1 MKTSIEALKRWLHT
15 LAQIITA
22 PAIPLPAHCCNI
34 SGLLLHM
41 CDGDRDLH
49 KWVLRWIAL
58 PLRDP
63 GAKMSTCLAFNG
75 PDARS
80 MELLVE
86 VVLMSLHGPRAREIH
101 GDDLTRIFNPWTSGA
116 RLVVVH
122 AGTFLRAPVAQLKTL
137 AISSQVW
144 INEQGKPERVERNHA
159 NFIYLSNQDDF
170 LPIGTGCRRF
180 TVIETPPA
188 PSLRFHR
195 AVIDEIQN
203 GGIEAFHAYL
213 VNDLDMADFTTS
225 TPPPGPTH
233 ILPQISAARAA

>member
-1 MKTSIEALKRWLHT
+1 MKKSIEALKRWLHT
-15 LAQIITA
+15 LSVIITA

-86 VVLMSLHGPRAREIH
+86 VVMLSIYGAQAREISSI
-101 GDDLTRIFNPWTSGA
+101 DLTCNFNPWMSEA
-116 RLVVVH
+116 RLVVIH
-122 AGTFLRAPVAQLKTL
+122 AGIFAPVPAARLKALMTSRL
-137 AISSQVW
+137 LISDKGEPS
-144 INEQGKPERVERNHA
+144 RVERNQA

-170 LPIGTGCRRF
+170 LPIGTASRRF
-180 TVIETPPA
+180 IVIETPPA
-188 PSLRFHR
+188 PDARFHR

-203 GGIEAFHAYL
+203 GGIEAFRAYL
-213 VNDLDMADFTTS
+213 VNDLDMDDFTTS
-225 TPPPGPTH
+225 TLPPEPTH
-233 ILPQISAARAA
+233 TLPQISAARAA